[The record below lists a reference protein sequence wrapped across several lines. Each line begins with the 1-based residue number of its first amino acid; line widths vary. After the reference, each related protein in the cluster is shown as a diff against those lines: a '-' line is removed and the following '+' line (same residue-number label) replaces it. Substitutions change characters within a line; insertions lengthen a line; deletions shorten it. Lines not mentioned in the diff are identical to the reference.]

1 MTMATGGGATRLDR
15 NSDIVGMPK
24 VWAIRR
30 ALDLCGLS
38 HQRGQAERSAS
49 ASRVLRAFAHYIEQN
64 EEPPDDHLQ
73 VEGCKVEADKDEWA
87 GPERERYPISR
98 TMTGLIMNRKLNVAL
113 FGIIIA
119 VLAVAA
125 APYLWAVF
133 DYENED
139 ALCSEPLP
147 SSLQKIDCDPTA
159 LTALVKGTI
168 EPAPDNRTRASV
180 MVIRQADLRPWEETL
195 KHYAIIEV
203 DCSAEGQ
210 PDVLLV
216 RTFDMKDAELKSEQ
230 VFEDFLD
237 YWYTPKPAGFDGKI
251 NDAVCEEP

>member
-1 MTMATGGGATRLDR
+1 MTMAAGDGAARLTGNPDTG
-15 NSDIVGMPK
+15 NMPK

-38 HQRGQAERSAS
+38 HQRDQAERSAS

-64 EEPPDDHLQ
+64 EEPPVDHLQ
-73 VEGCKVEADKDEWA
+73 VEGCELEADKNELA
-87 GPERERYPISR
+87 GPERERSPISR
-98 TMTGLIMNRKLNVAL
+98 AMRGIIMNRKLNVAL

-119 VLAVAA
+119 VLAGAA
-125 APYLWAVF
+125 APHLRAVF
-133 DYENED
+133 DHENGG

-147 SSLQKIDCDPTA
+147 SSLQKVDCDPTA

-168 EPAPDNRTRASV
+168 EPARDNRTRAAV
-180 MVIRQADLRPWEETL
+180 MVIRQADLGPLGETL

-203 DCSAEGQ
+203 DCSSAGP

-216 RTFDMKDAELKSEQ
+216 KTVDKDGTDLQSAEVSQ
-230 VFEDFLD
+230 AFLD
-237 YWYTPKPAGFDGKI
+237 YWFTPEPARFHLKI
-251 NDAVCEEP
+251 HEAVCAKS

>member
-1 MTMATGGGATRLDR
+1 MTIAKGDGADRLARNPETGD
-15 NSDIVGMPK
+15 MPK

-49 ASRVLRAFAHYIEQN
+49 ASRVLRAFAQYIEQN
-64 EEPPDDHLQ
+64 EEPPAEHLKAEPCE
-73 VEGCKVEADKDEWA
+73 VVA
-87 GPERERYPISR
+87 GKTEIAGFERERSLDNR
-98 TMTGLIMNRKLNVAL
+98 NMKALVMNRKLHVAL

-125 APYLWAVF
+125 GPYLRAVF
-133 DYENED
+133 DHENGG

-147 SSLQKIDCDPTA
+147 SSLQKVDCDPTA

-168 EPAPDNRTRASV
+168 EPAPDNRTRAAL
-180 MVIRQADLRPWEETL
+180 MVIRQADLRPLGEIL

-203 DCSAEGQ
+203 DCSAAGQ

-216 RTFDMKDAELKSEQ
+216 RTFDMKDAEMKSEQ

-237 YWYTPKPAGFDGKI
+237 YWYTLKPAGFNVKI
-251 NDAVCEEP
+251 HEALCAER

>member
-1 MTMATGGGATRLDR
+1 MTTATGDGADRLTR
-15 NSDIVGMPK
+15 NSETGDMPK

-64 EEPPDDHLQ
+64 EGPPVDHLQ
-73 VEGCKVEADKDEWA
+73 VEGCEVEADENELA
-87 GPERERYPISR
+87 GPEWERSPISR
-98 TMTGLIMNRKLNVAL
+98 TMRGFIRNRKLNVAL

-119 VLAVAA
+119 VLAVAS
-125 APYLWAVF
+125 APFLRVVF
-133 DYENED
+133 DHENGG
-139 ALCSEPLP
+139 ALCAKPPP
-147 SSLQKIDCDPTA
+147 SSLQKVDCTPTA

-168 EPAPDNRTRASV
+168 EPAPDNRTRAAV
-180 MVIRQADLRPWEETL
+180 MVIRQADLWPLGETL

-203 DCSAEGQ
+203 DCSAAGQ

-216 RTFDMKDAELKSEQ
+216 KTVDNDGTDLQSAEVSQ
-230 VFEDFLD
+230 AFLD
-237 YWYTPKPAGFDGKI
+237 YWFTPGPARFHLKI
-251 NDAVCEEP
+251 NTIVCQGP